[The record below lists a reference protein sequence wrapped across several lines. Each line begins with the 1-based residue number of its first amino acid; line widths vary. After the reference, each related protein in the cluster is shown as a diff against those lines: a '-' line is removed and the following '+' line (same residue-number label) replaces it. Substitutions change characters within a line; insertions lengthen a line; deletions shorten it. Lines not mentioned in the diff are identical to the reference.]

1 MKITIHFFSFFL
13 AGIVNQ
19 GSNNMYAGQPCH
31 KGHLYAALTASGN
44 PVNAANSHRSTYQ
57 YTNAVPQ
64 CGSFNTGQW
73 RVWEGN
79 IRAYAV
85 QTCIPAGGV
94 LYLITGISFVAIQNT
109 NPPQP
114 IAVPITAL
122 PGGIYKPSSMWTSG
136 ICLFP
141 NGQSQSFA
149 VIGNNVPNPPGM
161 LTQATTQAQLELI
174 LGYDIQTNGLKRSSR
189 IPRVKLFPGVR
200 KSKPIKLP
208 RDEYPPR
215 SGKGPKPPKPPS
227 PGKKPSSKTHSSK
240 HQSGQKQKSKS
251 SKPSPS
257 GSGRKSSRT
266 G

>member
-1 MKITIHFFSFFL
+1 
-13 AGIVNQ
+13 
-19 GSNNMYAGQPCH
+19 MYAGQPCH
-31 KGHLYAALTASGN
+31 KGHLYADLTASGN
-44 PVNAANSHRSTYQ
+44 PANAANSHRSTYQ

-136 ICLFP
+136 TCVIP
-141 NGQSQSFA
+141 NNPAQSFA

-200 KSKPIKLP
+200 KSTPIKLP
-208 RDEYPPR
+208 RDECPP
-215 SGKGPKPPKPPS
+215 SCGKGPKPPKPPS
-227 PGKKPSSKTHSSK
+227 SGSRPAGSSRPGGSSRPDPYSKHPSKKPSSKTHSSK
-240 HQSGQKQKSKS
+240 HQSGQKHKSKS
-251 SKPSPS
+251 SKPS
-257 GSGRKSSRT
+257 RT